1 MVTLAPH
8 KANLRRSVELFRA
21 FRSEQSDPDLFYGAL
36 ADDSA
41 RQVASYARLSG
52 ATLLD
57 VGGGPGYFADAFE
70 AAGARYVGLDPD
82 VGELSARGDMRP
94 GMLLGSG
101 TELPI
106 RTSTVDVCYSSNV
119 LEHVARPDAMLAEMV
134 RVTKPGGIVFVSY
147 TTWLSPWGGHETSPW
162 HFLGGHYARRR
173 YVRRHGHEP
182 KNRYSETL
190 FAVSVGSVLR
200 WARQCSDVIV
210 VDALPRY
217 HPWWAQW
224 IVRIPGLREIAS
236 WNLAM
241 VLRKR

>member
-1 MVTLAPH
+1 MVTVAPH
-8 KANLRRSVELFRA
+8 KANLRRSVALFRA
-21 FRSEQSDPDLFYGAL
+21 FRSEQSDPDWFYGEL

-41 RQVASYARLSG
+41 RQIASYAPLRG

-106 RTSTVDVCYSSNV
+106 RTSTMDVCYSSNV
-119 LEHVARPDAMLAEMV
+119 LEHVARPEAMLAEMV

-162 HFLGGHYARRR
+162 HFLGGHYARGR

-182 KNRYSETL
+182 KNRFGTTSNFFHEHSFSMYTTN
-190 FAVSVGSVLR
+190 R
-200 WARQCSDVIV
+200 C
-210 VDALPRY
+210 RY
-217 HPWWAQW
+217 EMSYWVWSQQ
-224 IVRIPGLREIAS
+224 
-236 WNLAM
+236 
-241 VLRKR
+241 